1 MTSTILPTGPFT
13 CEVALR
19 RIRAPQFVREE
30 KQGVT
35 YMVARGYEIAYET
48 ILHFNG
54 GARLPVKARLVGE
67 LNQRVIIR
75 DAQGRPVRISG
86 YVQGLAE
93 ISDSDGLVIFR
104 GRYYDSRTV
113 QSLAGDDALTP
124 VGESVVDHWE
134 NGFGEGPYAGHA
146 FSVGARLTREGDA
159 PLRGEGH
166 GHID

>member
-1 MTSTILPTGPFT
+1 MLPIGTFT

-19 RIRAPQFVREE
+19 RIRAPQFAREE
-30 KQGVT
+30 RQGVT

-48 ILHFNG
+48 ILCFTD
-54 GARLPVKARLVGE
+54 GARLPINARLVGE
-67 LNQRVIIR
+67 LNQQLVIR
-75 DAQGRPVRISG
+75 DRQGRPVRISG

-93 ISDSDGLVIFR
+93 ISDPDGVVLFR

-113 QSLAGDDALTP
+113 QSLAGDESLTR
-124 VGESVVDHWE
+124 VGEALVDHWE

-146 FSVGARLTREGDA
+146 FSVGMRLTRKGDD
-159 PLRGEGH
+159 PLRGEAH